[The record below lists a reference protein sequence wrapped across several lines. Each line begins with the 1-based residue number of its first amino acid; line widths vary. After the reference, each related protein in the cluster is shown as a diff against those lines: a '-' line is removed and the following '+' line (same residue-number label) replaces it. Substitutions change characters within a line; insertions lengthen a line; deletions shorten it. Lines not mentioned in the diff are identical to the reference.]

1 MSDKKE
7 PDWKPPQKNPTS
19 LPSPKPL
26 SDDRPMEIFDP
37 NQPGRVS
44 QNFLD
49 LLNGESAKMSAALQ
63 SPDNWP
69 AIQRAA
75 REAPAKIAEL
85 EKEVGIHAIFGP
97 GGAVSRE
104 TAQTMLGEKLPE
116 GPIPQPRIVS
126 RTPLHELIHKAEARK
141 PWWKR
146 MLKRLARAVGASAFS
161 ALLMPVPNMQLQTCL
176 ARFDGAVMEVRCD
189 SSRVCPPGYH
199 LDTHLNRFDGGADLS
214 TLFGY
219 GDVKN
224 TCLLGAVV
232 HQPNQVME
240 VLP

>member
-1 MSDKKE
+1 
-7 PDWKPPQKNPTS
+7 
-19 LPSPKPL
+19 
-26 SDDRPMEIFDP
+26 MEIFDP

-49 LLNGESAKMSAALQ
+49 LLNGESEKMSAALQ
-63 SPDNWP
+63 NPDNWP

-116 GPIPQPRIVS
+116 RIEMKRNPEKRS
-126 RTPLHELIHKAEARK
+126 LHDILDHELGNVTDADIQEMFPL

-146 MLKRLARAVGASAFS
+146 VVNRVLYYVGASLFS

-176 ARFDGAVMEVRCD
+176 ARFDGSVMEVRCD

-214 TLFGY
+214 ALFGY